1 MEIRSLRYFLAV
13 CEEKN
18 FSRAAK
24 KMLISQPAL
33 SKQIKELENELGVQL
48 FIRAHRQVRLTEE
61 GYFLRDRAKE
71 MLILND
77 DTENTLQR
85 NKVLSGVLRV
95 GAGESPNI
103 TPVLRTLGEIAR
115 DNKDV
120 RIQLEDGNADAI
132 EAKVN
137 SGALDFGIVMGQ
149 RDLSNFNSLLLQKK
163 NHFVAYFKPNL
174 PLSQKKVVTLQDL
187 SHYPLIV
194 SNHSH
199 TDTWTH
205 DGKLKL
211 NIIAEYNLPY
221 NALIMA
227 KGIGA
232 VLIAY
237 ENYLPFNLKDSLV
250 MRPLKP
256 DCTESNTLIWKKNI
270 KLSHLCTYFIN
281 TLRHNLSTYTR

>member
-33 SKQIKELENELGVQL
+33 SKQIKELENQLGVQL
-48 FIRAHRQVRLTEE
+48 FIRAHRQVRLTEA

-103 TPVLRTLGEIAR
+103 APVLQTLGEIAR
-115 DNKDV
+115 DNKNV
-120 RIQLEDGNADAI
+120 RVQLEDGNADAI

-137 SGALDFGIVMGQ
+137 NGALDFGIIMRE
-149 RDLSNFNSLLLQKK
+149 RDLSNFNYLRLKKK
-163 NHFVAYFKPNL
+163 NHFVAYFQSSL
-174 PLSQKKVVTLQDL
+174 PLAQKKVVTIKDL

-194 SNHSH
+194 SNQSNSNAWAHNS
-199 TDTWTH
+199 
-205 DGKLKL
+205 KIKL
-211 NIIAEYNLPY
+211 NVIAEYNLPY
-221 NALIMA
+221 NALIMT
-227 KGIGA
+227 KKIGA

-237 ENYLPFNLKDSLV
+237 ENYLPNDLKDDLI
-250 MRPLKP
+250 MRPLVP
-256 DCTESNTLIWKKNI
+256 NCSEDNTLIWKKNI

-281 TLRHNLSTYTR
+281 TVRHNWDLA

>member
-48 FIRAHRQVRLTEE
+48 FIRAHRQVRLTEA

-103 TPVLRTLGEIAR
+103 ACILRTLGEIAR
-115 DNKDV
+115 DNEDV
-120 RIQLEDGNADAI
+120 RVQLEDGNADAI

-149 RDLSNFNSLLLQKK
+149 RDLSNFNSLHLKKK
-163 NHFVAYFKPNL
+163 NHFAAYFKPGL
-174 PLSQKKVVTLQDL
+174 ALAQKKTITLEDL

-194 SNHSH
+194 SNKSN
-199 TDTWTH
+199 TDAWTH

-221 NALIMA
+221 NALIMV
-227 KGIGA
+227 KEIGA

-237 ENYLPFNLKDSLV
+237 QNYVPNELKDDLL
-250 MRPLKP
+250 MRPLVP
-256 DCTESNTLIWKKNI
+256 NCSEANTLIWKKNI

-281 TLRHNLSTYTR
+281 TVRHNWDLT